1 MTKAASVESTKRTS
15 KGLRDTL
22 FKELDRLRNDM
33 ITPQKAREVTRVA
46 QQILQSVKLEIEAA
60 RFVNDLRIA
69 GEGQTTIPEGRIPI
83 IEL

>member
-1 MTKAASVESTKRTS
+1 MSNLAKTKQTS

-22 FKELDRLRNDM
+22 FFELDRLRNDK
-33 ITPQKAREVTRVA
+33 ITPQKARELSRVA

-60 RFVNDLRIA
+60 RFVNDINMA
-69 GEGQTTIPEGRIPI
+69 HDGSGSIPQGKIPV